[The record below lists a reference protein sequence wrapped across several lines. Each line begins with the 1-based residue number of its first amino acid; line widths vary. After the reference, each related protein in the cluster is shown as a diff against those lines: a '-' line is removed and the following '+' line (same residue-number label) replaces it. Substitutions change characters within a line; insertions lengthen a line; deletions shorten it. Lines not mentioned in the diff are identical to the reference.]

1 MKTKKCSICGKSA
14 TINPEKGDIFNMPFF
29 GMHGEQ
35 ACSTCVGEEK
45 GMFFD
50 IGFNTWLL
58 NPVLNLTQHVASKA
72 QKEAGVIDLPEAER
86 TALQGLLTFDTIPS
100 KGDLAKTARAI
111 AKVAA
116 EHDVETAMIG
126 GAPFF
131 MGHLERALEAVE
143 IQPVYAFSKRVAVET
158 DGVKKSIFVH
168 EGFVGV

>member
-1 MKTKKCSICGKSA
+1 MKTKKCIICGKSA

-35 ACSTCVGEEK
+35 ACTTCVGEEK

-50 IGFNTWLL
+50 IGYNTWLL

-72 QKEAGVIDLPEAER
+72 QKKAGVIDLPEAER
-86 TALQGLLTFDTIPS
+86 TTLQGLLTFDTIPA
-100 KGDLAKTARAI
+100 KGHLAKTARAI
-111 AKVAA
+111 AKLAA

-168 EGFVGV
+168 EGFVGA